1 MRADLAFS
9 EGILKKMKNIGIL
22 VLIVAIILTVVS
34 SCTTPQYRTYTLQHN
49 DISFSFE
56 YPSAYKKVSAYLQ
69 DSQGAPI
76 TVRFA
81 RLGGIF
87 GLFTTDPHFIVDI
100 SSPLSETE
108 VDPKTAAD
116 TAGSHTPDQQLER
129 AVITIAGTT
138 GELVAYSQPDTK
150 IVPIIIREVFFN
162 ANGVLWNIGIYSSTD
177 KADTAKVDFE
187 HIISTFKVLP

>member
-1 MRADLAFS
+1 MKKLKNT
-9 EGILKKMKNIGIL
+9 GILIL
-22 VLIVAIILTVVS
+22 IIATILTGVS

-49 DISFSFE
+49 GISFSFE
-56 YPSAYKKVSAYLQ
+56 YPSEYKKVSTYLQ
-69 DSQGAPI
+69 DSHGAPV

-87 GLFTTDPHFIVDI
+87 GLFTTYPRFVVDV

-108 VDPKTAAD
+108 TDPKKAAD

-129 AVITIAGTT
+129 ATISIAGTT
-138 GELVAYSQPDTK
+138 GELVAYAYPDAK
-150 IVPIIIREVFFN
+150 IVSSITREVFFSV
-162 ANGVLWNIGIYSSTD
+162 NGVLWNIDIYSSAA
-177 KADTAKVDFE
+177 KADIAKVDFE